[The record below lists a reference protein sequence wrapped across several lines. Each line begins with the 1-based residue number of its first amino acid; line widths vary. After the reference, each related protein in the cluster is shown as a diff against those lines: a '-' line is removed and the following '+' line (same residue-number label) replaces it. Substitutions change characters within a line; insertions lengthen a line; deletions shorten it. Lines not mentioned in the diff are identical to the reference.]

1 MVENEYL
8 IISSSAVPIVKS
20 FNGLPGLMPRPMAL
34 EDIERVKEE
43 YAQAAVNC
51 IMAGFDGVEIQ

>member
-1 MVENEYL
+1 MVENEYA

-20 FNGLPGLMPRPMAL
+20 FTGLPGLKPRSMTL
-34 EDIERVKEE
+34 EDIERVKKE

-51 IMAGFDGVEIQ
+51 IKAGFDGVEIQ